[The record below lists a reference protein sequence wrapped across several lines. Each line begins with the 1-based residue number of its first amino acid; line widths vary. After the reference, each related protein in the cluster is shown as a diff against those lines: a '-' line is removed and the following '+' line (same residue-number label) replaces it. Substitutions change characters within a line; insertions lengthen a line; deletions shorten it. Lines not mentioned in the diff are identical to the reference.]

1 MCYYHVGLPSIHVHT
16 AVNTPPEVIFRLAL
30 PSKHCNSCREGSKS
44 ADSSSEECPIIIIIS
59 EIHGRRKRVKTMLK
73 GNKLGR
79 AKSENSTF
87 SSKLV
92 KNLRDFCSQKEF
104 GNLKMLFSLA
114 NFILGTLS

>member
-1 MCYYHVGLPSIHVHT
+1 
-16 AVNTPPEVIFRLAL
+16 
-30 PSKHCNSCREGSKS
+30 
-44 ADSSSEECPIIIIIS
+44 
-59 EIHGRRKRVKTMLK
+59 MLK